1 MIEDLLISGFG
12 VIGTEVLYQIVKKN
26 KKNKLNITVLEKDY
40 SNFPGGVAY
49 SSSNSKFGFF
59 NNPLRLSNYD
69 FQKWVGKLENQK
81 KLIQYFKS
89 NKDLNLGKWLKKNI
103 VIKLNKFRNINEL
116 YLPRL
121 SYSIFLKEKFIKTLK
136 MLETKKFI
144 KVNFFE
150 NELIKV
156 SKIKNEGKY
165 ICSVNKNLEKKKIII
180 KNNELIIVNSGKKK
194 RKIFKTNKIIL
205 GLGILPPSNI
215 NKKNPFKD
223 KNYIHDFYATGAT
236 NNLLKKIKRKL
247 NSKKILVVFIGNK
260 AGLLET
266 VQEIENLDKMILKK
280 LKIITISPSLL
291 SLEKAELSEKY
302 SKYKFKYL
310 LNKKISKIKKSYE
323 ILSLIKSEFKN
334 GIKLNFNK
342 YDVWT
347 LILKNNLLDKCF
359 KRLSLEEKKIYNN
372 EIFTKLRNLTR
383 YTYPEAVDAKN
394 RLERK
399 KILHNLNDKVHNL
412 SKAKDKILVKTVKT
426 KNILA
431 DVVINVSGPV
441 SLLKNYKE
449 VSCLNSL
456 KKLCLNFNERGFIS
470 DKHHRINENIYAP
483 GTLSSNFNPERR
495 TIIKSITENCKITAV
510 HFIKTNN

>member
-26 KKNKLNITVLEKDY
+26 KKNKLNINVLEKNY

-49 SSSNSKFGFF
+49 SESNSKFGFF

-69 FQKWVGKLENQK
+69 FQKWVKKIVNQK

-89 NKDLNLGKWLKKNI
+89 NKDLNLEKWLKKNI
-103 VIKLNKFRNINEL
+103 LVKSNKFKNINEL

-121 SYSIFLKEKFIKTLK
+121 TYSIFLKEKFIKTLK

-156 SKIKNEGKY
+156 SKINNEEKY
-165 ICSVNKNLEKKKIII
+165 ICFANKNLKKKKIFI
-180 KNNELIIVNSGKKK
+180 KNNELDIVND
-194 RKIFKTNKIIL
+194 IQKTQKTLKTKKIIL
-205 GLGILPPSNI
+205 GLGILPPTNI
-215 NKKNPFKD
+215 NKENPFRD
-223 KNYIHDFYATGAT
+223 KNYIHDFYSAGAT
-236 NNLLKKIKRKL
+236 NNLLKKLKKRY
-247 NSKKILVVFIGNK
+247 NAKKIVVVFIGNK

-266 VQEIENLDKMILKK
+266 VQKIENLDEVILQK
-280 LKIITISPSLL
+280 LKIISVSSSLL
-291 SLEKAELSEKY
+291 SLEKAELSKKY

-310 LNKKISKIKKSYE
+310 LSKRISKIKKSYE
-323 ILSLIKSEFKN
+323 ILSLIKSEFDN

-347 LILKNNLLDKCF
+347 LILKNNLLDICYK
-359 KRLSLEEKKIYNN
+359 KLSLEEKKIYNN
-372 EIFTKLRNLTR
+372 EVFTKLRNITR
-383 YTYPEAVDAKN
+383 YTYPETVDAKN

-399 KILHNLNDKVHNL
+399 KILRNLNDKVSDL
-412 SKAKDKILVKTVKT
+412 SKIKDKILVKTSKARSF
-426 KNILA
+426 LA
-431 DVVINVSGPV
+431 DVVVNVSGPV

-456 KKLCLNFNERGFIS
+456 KQLCKKFNERGFIS
-470 DKHHRINENIYAP
+470 DKYNRIGNNIYAP
-483 GTLSSNFNPERR
+483 GTLSSNFNPDRK
-495 TIIKSITENCKITAV
+495 TIIKSITENCKMTAS
-510 HFIKTNN
+510 HLIK